1 MRTCTEVV
9 CDVYEKIKVRV
20 RLLLAMYVVSDTSTY
35 VSLLMLLIYSD
46 TSTYVV
52 SDTSTYDT
60 STYVTHL
67 LMLVSS

>member
-52 SDTSTYDT
+52 SDTSTCDT